1 METVIQFGTGNFLRA
16 FADDFLNKMN
26 EKGLYTGKSVIV
38 SPTDS
43 PQVDVLNAQQI
54 VIICICEEWK
64 TASLSTK
71 LVYGVKRIVSIA
83 TSTQKMKNSYYN
95 YLLFPIIIF

>member
-43 PQVDVLNAQQI
+43 PQVDVLNAQQ
-54 VIICICEEWK
+54 K
-64 TASLSTK
+64 
-71 LVYGVKRIVSIA
+71 
-83 TSTQKMKNSYYN
+83 
-95 YLLFPIIIF
+95 